1 MAQAGKALLISLV
14 LLSLGSCGGS
24 KPPCTPLRIFATAS
38 LNAALSELEKSFE
51 SEHQQTDVR
60 VEVSGSLVAARKVSE
75 YKDTADLVISA
86 DKRVIEELLI
96 PQFADW
102 EIVFSSNE
110 IVLAFSEN
118 SRHAAEVDSENWPR
132 ILLDPQVRVARVDE
146 NLGPLGYQT
155 LLVWK
160 LADIHYK
167 DTLHDGSLLETL
179 SKRVTRRMI
188 RPDGAELLPTL
199 GTEADYIFVYR
210 SMAHDQNLKHVLL
223 PPQVNLS
230 SPAQADFYAKC
241 SVVISGS
248 PGRPVTLKGEPILY
262 ALTIPREAP
271 NFSAAVSF
279 VQMLLGP
286 QGQTTLRR
294 HGFLPLSPAR
304 FEGRWERLP
313 ESLRDLVAKPSPET
327 ETRE

>member
-1 MAQAGKALLISLV
+1 MARAGKVLLTLLF

-24 KPPCTPLRIFATAS
+24 KPPRRPLRIFAAAC
-38 LNAALSELEKSFE
+38 LNAALSELQKSFE
-51 SEHQQTDVR
+51 SEHPQTDVR

-75 YKDTADLVISA
+75 YRDIADLVISA
-86 DKRVIEELLI
+86 DKRVIEELLM
-96 PQFADW
+96 PQSADW

-118 SRHAAEVDSENWPR
+118 SRHAAEVDSGNWPG

-160 LADIHYK
+160 LADLHYK
-167 DTLHDGSLLETL
+167 NTLHGGSLFETL
-179 SKRVTRRMI
+179 SRRVTRRMI
-188 RPDGAELLPTL
+188 RPDAAELLPTL

-210 SMAHDQNLKHVLL
+210 SMAHDHNLKHVLL

-230 SPAQADFYAKC
+230 SPAHADFYGTS
-241 SVVISGS
+241 SVAIFTAPGQS
-248 PGRPVTLKGEPILY
+248 PTLKGQPILFG
-262 ALTIPREAP
+262 LTIPREAP
-271 NFSAAVSF
+271 NLPGAVSF

-286 QGQTTLRR
+286 QGQTILRR
-294 HGFLPLSPAR
+294 HGFSPLTPAR
-304 FEGRWERLP
+304 FEGDWKALP
-313 ESLRDLVAKPSPET
+313 ESLRDLVAEPQAQT
-327 ETRE
+327 ETHE

>member
-1 MAQAGKALLISLV
+1 MARAGKVLFILLF

-24 KPPCTPLRIFATAS
+24 KPPRRPLRIFAAAC

-51 SEHQQTDVR
+51 SEHRQTDVR

-75 YKDTADLVISA
+75 YKDIADLVISA

-160 LADIHYK
+160 LADVHYK
-167 DTLHDGSLLETL
+167 DTLHGDGLFETL

-188 RPDGAELLPTL
+188 RPDAAELLPTL

-230 SPAQADFYAKC
+230 SPAHADFYGTC
-241 SVVISGS
+241 SVAIFTA
-248 PGRPVTLKGEPILY
+248 PGQSLTLKGEPILF

-271 NFSAAVSF
+271 NHPAAVSF
-279 VQMLLGP
+279 VQILLGP
-286 QGQTTLRR
+286 QGQATLRR
-294 HGFLPLSPAR
+294 HGFSPLTPAR

-313 ESLRDLVAKPSPET
+313 KGLRDLVPEPPP
-327 ETRE
+327 EMEMHK